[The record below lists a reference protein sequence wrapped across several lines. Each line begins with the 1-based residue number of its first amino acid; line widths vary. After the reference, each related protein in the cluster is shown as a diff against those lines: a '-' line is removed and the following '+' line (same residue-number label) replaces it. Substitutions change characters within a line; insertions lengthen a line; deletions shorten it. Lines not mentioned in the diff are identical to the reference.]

1 MKRATEKR
9 IYDDEGSDYSVSDKS
24 VQVSPR
30 VSLTRH
36 RSTQTNLEDSGI
48 ASGVYSV
55 QNSSALKTSSAP
67 VHATSKK
74 LVFEHP
80 MPSSSILIRRSVSVD
95 SIAACEGSRLEP
107 LTSPLPKMSYSK
119 VCHIP
124 SVSASMQTKS
134 AVESDFSDGYSPPRQ
149 SFVRTWPKMS
159 VTHESCCVTN
169 DNFSKS
175 KSKSLIP
182 YNPVAVSHIRS
193 QYRPPDNRMEN
204 VLRCPAKNSVSIKT
218 STPTSLSHGGTQ
230 RKERSRSSK
239 HSRLEELW
247 RLQHEIIATMNV
259 DLDADSETSFEHD
272 RW

>member
-24 VQVSPR
+24 VQISPR
-30 VSLTRH
+30 VCLTRH
-36 RSTQTNLEDSGI
+36 KSTQTNLADSGI

-55 QNSSALKTSSAP
+55 NCALKTSSVP
-67 VHATSKK
+67 VRATSNEPA
-74 LVFEHP
+74 FEHSV
-80 MPSSSILIRRSVSVD
+80 PSSNILIRRSVSVD
-95 SIAACEGSRLEP
+95 SIAACEGSRLER

-119 VCHIP
+119 MCHFP
-124 SVSASMQTKS
+124 RASASLQPKS
-134 AVESDFSDGYSPPRQ
+134 AVESNFSDGYSPPRQ

-159 VTHESCCVTN
+159 VTHGSCCVTN
-169 DNFSKS
+169 DNFS

-193 QYRPPDNRMEN
+193 QYRPPENRMDN
-204 VLRCPAKNSVSIKT
+204 VLRCPAENSVSIKT

-230 RKERSRSSK
+230 KKERSRSSK